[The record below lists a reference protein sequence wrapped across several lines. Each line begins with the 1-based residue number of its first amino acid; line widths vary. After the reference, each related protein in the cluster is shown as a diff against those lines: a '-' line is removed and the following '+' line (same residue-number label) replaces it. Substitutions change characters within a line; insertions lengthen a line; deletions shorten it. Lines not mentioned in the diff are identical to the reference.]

1 MKYDAIIQC
10 RFKSTR
16 LQGKILLP
24 LNEKLNSLD
33 FLIINLKSIKQIN
46 RIILAV
52 PRDEASFV
60 FDKIA
65 KRHKVNFCSPICESE
80 NVLKRFYLTSKK
92 FNSKRFRANLIE
104 AAEQCDFNNI
114 PEIREPENFKN
125 ILTNWD
131 NLLGD
136 SQVIFCDEK
145 STLNAFDLLQNQ
157 KYEGKKW
164 SIIIGPEGGFSETE
178 RNLINKKN
186 NSLNI
191 SLGPRILRSD
201 TAAVAVLSIFQLII
215 GDWNN

>member
-1 MKYDAIIQC
+1 MGVK
-10 RFKSTR
+10 T
-16 LQGKILLP
+16 LW
-24 LNEKLNSLD
+24 
-33 FLIINLKSIKQIN
+33 
-46 RIILAV
+46 
-52 PRDEASFV
+52 
-60 FDKIA
+60 
-65 KRHKVNFCSPICESE
+65 PIYTE
-80 NVLKRFYLTSKK
+80 YTQSKK
-92 FNSKRFRANLIE
+92 FNSKRFKANLIE

-136 SQVIFCDEK
+136 NQVIFCDEK

-164 SIIIGPEGGFSETE
+164 SIIIGPEGGFSENE

>member
-1 MKYDAIIQC
+1 M
-10 RFKSTR
+10 
-16 LQGKILLP
+16 
-24 LNEKLNSLD
+24 
-33 FLIINLKSIKQIN
+33 
-46 RIILAV
+46 
-52 PRDEASFV
+52 
-60 FDKIA
+60 
-65 KRHKVNFCSPICESE
+65 
-80 NVLKRFYLTSKK
+80 
-92 FNSKRFRANLIE
+92 
-104 AAEQCDFNNI
+104 
-114 PEIREPENFKN
+114 
-125 ILTNWD
+125 TNWD